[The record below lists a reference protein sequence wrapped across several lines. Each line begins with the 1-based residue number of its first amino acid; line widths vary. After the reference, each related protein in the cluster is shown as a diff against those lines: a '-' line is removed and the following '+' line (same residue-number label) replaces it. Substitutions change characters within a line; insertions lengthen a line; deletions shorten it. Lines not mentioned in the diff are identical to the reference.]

1 MAANQL
7 IDRRWDYFG
16 LAWSFWSTALRF
28 TESAELR
35 EVPEESELVLPVE
48 AEGGRQLIARWL
60 CLGQRSHS
68 YFLIAYYYV
77 FPSGA

>member
-1 MAANQL
+1 MAASQL

-48 AEGGRQLIARWL
+48 AEGGETINCPLIM
-60 CLGQRSHS
+60 S
-68 YFLIAYYYV
+68 
-77 FPSGA
+77 